1 MVKRKKKKAEEVRW
15 KHEKEKEI
23 ARRVK
28 AGENRSDIESELE
41 SEVPTEVDDMIFS
54 KEEKSQEVVVTMA
67 EHRDLVAMSAGDEQ
81 EVERRAEV
89 PMLRKRAASADVA
102 GEREAKRM
110 WSLHPLVASL
120 VSSPPTAGAA
130 EQARWSAE

>member
-1 MVKRKKKKAEEVRW
+1 MARW
-15 KHEKEKEI
+15 NYEKEKEI
-23 ARRVK
+23 ARHMK
-28 AGENRSDIESELE
+28 AGENKSDVESELE
-41 SEVPTEVDDMIFS
+41 SEDPTEVDDMVFS
-54 KEEKSQEVVVTMA
+54 EKEEIWAVVVT
-67 EHRDLVAMSAGDEQ
+67 SAGRREPVATLAGNEQ
-81 EVERRAEV
+81 EAKRRVVV

>member
-1 MVKRKKKKAEEVRW
+1 VDARKKKKAKESRR
-15 KHEKEKEI
+15 KFEKEKEVT
-23 ARRVK
+23 RRVK
-28 AGENRSDIESELE
+28 AGERRSDVKSED
-41 SEVPTEVDDMIFS
+41 PTEVDDMVFS
-54 KEEKSQEVVVTMA
+54 EKEEIWAVVVT
-67 EHRDLVAMSAGDEQ
+67 SAGRREPVATLAGNEQ
-81 EVERRAEV
+81 EAKRRVVV